1 MGEENQYFDQ
11 GTERVIV
18 HYAGWRIALFVCYD
32 LRFPVWC
39 RTIRDADL
47 VIFTANWPESRKIVW
62 QTLVPA
68 RAIENQLYVA
78 AVNRTGTDGSGINYM
93 GASMVVDPRGAINGN
108 IALDQEMVV
117 SCTLSLEDLLAFR
130 KKFPVE
136 RDEDNFTIS
145 C

>member
-1 MGEENQYFDQ
+1 
-11 GTERVIV
+11 
-18 HYAGWRIALFVCYD
+18 
-32 LRFPVWC
+32 
-39 RTIRDADL
+39 
-47 VIFTANWPESRKIVW
+47 
-62 QTLVPA
+62 
-68 RAIENQLYVA
+68 
-78 AVNRTGTDGSGINYM
+78 M